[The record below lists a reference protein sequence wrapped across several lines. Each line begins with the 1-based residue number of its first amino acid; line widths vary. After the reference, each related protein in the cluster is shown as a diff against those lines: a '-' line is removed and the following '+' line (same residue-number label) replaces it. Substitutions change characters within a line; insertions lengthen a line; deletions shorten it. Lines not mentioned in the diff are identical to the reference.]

1 MVELV
6 EGLVSALYYKR
17 TFPRTNVQDLRRQ
30 YRAQAWVWV
39 PVVACHSDSAPPP
52 PSWSQ
57 CLLRIPE
64 PCPPACLSVR
74 PCVGGSGSR
83 LHPLHGRLSL
93 HGPLLGTDACAGV
106 DAEEEGEE
114 DGGHPQRP
122 QQGDG
127 VTVEQAGQ
135 QDGQRLA

>member
-30 YRAQAWVWV
+30 CTAQAWVWV

-52 PSWSQ
+52 SWSQ

-64 PCPPACLSVR
+64 PCPPACPSVR
-74 PCVGGSGSR
+74 VWVGRGHGYTLCTAGSPCT
-83 LHPLHGRLSL
+83 GRF
-93 HGPLLGTDACAGV
+93 
-106 DAEEEGEE
+106 
-114 DGGHPQRP
+114 
-122 QQGDG
+122 
-127 VTVEQAGQ
+127 
-135 QDGQRLA
+135 LARTRVRA